1 MAKRSASKSSAPAP
15 GPEHRVV
22 LLTGKELF
30 LHSEHTER
38 VRESLRSAHGDV
50 DVVRFDGT
58 TVEPAAVLDECRT
71 FGLMQQHK
79 LVVVDQADQFV
90 KETHRPMVERYVT
103 SPSDAATLVLR
114 AETWHKGKL
123 DGMIEKCGIIVR
135 CDAVT
140 AGEASR
146 WAVARCAQEHGATLE
161 PEAAQLL
168 VERLGTDLGRLDSE
182 MAKLALNAM
191 TPAGKPGK
199 VTAALVGELVG
210 RSREEEV
217 WVIQSALLSR
227 DPAVAIGAVR
237 DAIEVSR
244 HPTVLVS
251 WACVDL
257 ARKVHGAAQGLA
269 SGARPFDLV
278 KALRLWGSSQEAVLS
293 AARRVAPG
301 RAAALLRD
309 AIRADVRQKT
319 GVGEPQRILEALAL
333 RFAGM

>member
-1 MAKRSASKSSAPAP
+1 M
-15 GPEHRVV
+15 V
-22 LLTGKELF
+22 LLAGKELF
-30 LHSEHTER
+30 LHGEHTER
-38 VRESLRSAHGDV
+38 LREALREAHGEV
-50 DVVRFDGT
+50 DVVRYDGA

-79 LVVVDQADQFV
+79 IVVVDQADQFV

-123 DGMIEKCGIIVR
+123 DAMIEKCGIIVR
-135 CDAVT
+135 CEPVT
-140 AGEASR
+140 SGEASR
-146 WAVARCAQEHGATLE
+146 WAVARCAKAHGTTLE
-161 PEAAQLL
+161 PEGASLL

-182 MAKLALNAM
+182 LAKLALNAM
-191 TPAGKPGK
+191 TPGGKPGQ

-269 SGARPFDLV
+269 AGARPFDLV
-278 KALRLWGSSQEAVLS
+278 RGLRLWGSSQEAVLS
-293 AARRVAPG
+293 AARRVEPR
-301 RAAALLRD
+301 RAAALLRE